1 MHDAYAITPLEHMEL
16 AAGCLKV
23 IAHPVRLQ
31 MIEVLLDHRLSVGE
45 LAKLTNT
52 PQNVA
57 SEHLKRLKD
66 HHLISME
73 RDGRNVYCRVIE
85 PGMRSII
92 QCIQARY
99 TSPPVPHPKAQPNH
113 IA

>member
-1 MHDAYAITPLEHMEL
+1 MNTVPQITPLAHMEQ

-45 LAKLTNT
+45 LAKITNT

-66 HHLISME
+66 HQLISME
-73 RDGRNVYCRVIE
+73 RDGRYVYCRVVE

-99 TSPPVPHPKAQPNH
+99 TSPPTPNPKP
-113 IA
+113 

>member
-1 MHDAYAITPLEHMEL
+1 MNTVPQITSMAHMEL

-23 IAHPVRLQ
+23 IAHPVRLK

-45 LAKLTNT
+45 LAKITNT

-66 HHLISME
+66 HQLISME
-73 RDGRNVYCRVIE
+73 RDGRYVYCRVVE

-99 TSPPVPHPKAQPNH
+99 TSPPTPHPKP
-113 IA
+113 

>member
-1 MHDAYAITPLEHMEL
+1 MTSVEHMEQ
-16 AAGCLKV
+16 AASCLKV

-31 MIEVLLDHRLSVGE
+31 LIEVLLDHRMSVGE
-45 LAKLTNT
+45 LAKLTDT
-52 PQNVA
+52 PQNVT

-73 RDGRNVYCRVIE
+73 RDGRYVYCRVIE

-99 TSPPVPHPKAQPNH
+99 TSPLPPPSGA
-113 IA
+113 